1 MVNFQSG
8 TPKRNSMLSPK
19 KPQFPKPKAAAPRA
33 KVRPITKL
41 VPNPKIVSTT
51 KPAAKTKTS
60 TKTEI
65 AKGKLP

>member
-1 MVNFQSG
+1 
-8 TPKRNSMLSPK
+8 MLSSVKPK
-19 KPQFPKPKAAAPRA
+19 KTSVLKPKAAAPRD